1 MLCRLQHD
9 PERFFKNPLPS
20 LKSAALFFFFFELG
34 ALLLHL
40 DAPLNFSGPKFPY
53 RTDSENHHV
62 II

>member
-1 MLCRLQHD
+1 MLCRQQHD
-9 PERFFKNPLPS
+9 PERFFKNPFLPS
-20 LKSAALFFFFFELG
+20 LKSAALVFFSELG